1 MPNESKGL
9 RFDVY
14 ERVHLPDDV
23 AAIDELEE
31 IELVP
36 RIQIVQQGEQVLLK
50 GHLLLTGVYRAEN
63 ELDADQALEHWIPV
77 EITLPM
83 NRIHRLDD
91 ISVEIDNFDVD
102 LLSARTINI
111 TGVLSLL
118 GIELDQPRDQDQW
131 PREEPFTVVHKR
143 EEEQNQ
149 WLAEAEPD
157 SVSSDQPISTD
168 GSYPPES
175 WSAAEQPAIEEAL
188 RETDAVKRERESAER
203 EFAQRESA
211 QRESAE
217 REEKL
222 RKAQQWGLEMRQ
234 TEAQPKPFEEEVP
247 QHDAIGSAAFARE
260 EQLMAE
266 ARQKAL
272 YQESALIEQE
282 RLLRE
287 KELAAEVAKAAE
299 AAKVAKAAE
308 EAEANRNAE
317 QLLLD
322 QQVQPLTEDNAQ
334 PQAVQSFDAPA
345 PQGYGGEPASV
356 ESESER
362 KEMRIAMGS
371 KRVEEEKEPSAGG
384 IGFRS
389 LLQSSRREQEA
400 RAAAEQVAER
410 AAAEARKS
418 TGDDIEWKNLFYGRS
433 NDDHS
438 FRKLRLCIVQRE
450 ETLEEI
456 AGRYQMQPREIV
468 LYNRLPDQSVSEG
481 QVLYIP

>member
-83 NRIHRLDD
+83 NRVHRLDD

-118 GIELDQPRDQDQW
+118 GIELDQPREQDQW

-149 WLAEAEPD
+149 WQAEAQLD
-157 SVSSDQPISTD
+157 SVSSDQLFSTD
-168 GSYPPES
+168 GSYLPES
-175 WSAAEQPAIEEAL
+175 WSAAKQPAIEETF
-188 RETDAVKRERESAER
+188 RETEAVKREHDSAEHEFAER
-203 EFAQRESA
+203 EERAF
-211 QRESAE
+211 AE

-222 RKAQQWGLEMRQ
+222 RKAQQWGLETRQ
-234 TEAQPKPFEEEVP
+234 SEAQPIPLEEEETG
-247 QHDAIGSAAFARE
+247 QHDVIASAAFARE

-266 ARQKAL
+266 ARQKASI
-272 YQESALIEQE
+272 QESALIEQE

-287 KELAAEVAKAAE
+287 QELAAEA
-299 AAKVAKAAE
+299 
-308 EAEANRNAE
+308 AEANRNAG
-317 QLLLD
+317 QLLFD
-322 QQVQPLTEDNAQ
+322 QQVQPLTEDHAQ

-345 PQGYGGEPASV
+345 PQVYGDEPSSA

-371 KRVEEEKEPSAGG
+371 KRVEEEKEPSASG

-450 ETLEEI
+450 ETLEAI

-468 LYNRLPDQSVSEG
+468 LYNRLPDHSVSEG

>member
-1 MPNESKGL
+1 VPNESKGL

-157 SVSSDQPISTD
+157 SVSSDQPISKD
-168 GSYPPES
+168 GSYPSES
-175 WSAAEQPAIEEAL
+175 WSPAEQPAIEEAL

-211 QRESAE
+211 QRESAQHAEREE

-222 RKAQQWGLEMRQ
+222 RKAQQWGLGLEMRQ

-287 KELAAEVAKAAE
+287 QELAAEA
-299 AAKVAKAAE
+299 
-308 EAEANRNAE
+308 AEANRNAE

-322 QQVQPLTEDNAQ
+322 QQVQPLAEDNAQ

-345 PQGYGGEPASV
+345 PQVYGGEPSSV

-450 ETLEEI
+450 ETLEAI